1 MINKYR
7 TINENDAIINPSVST
22 LFVGTTY
29 SRQKTIKKEDILKLN
44 KYSVEHTKELLF
56 NTMEISEDGEYV
68 RLKDILDLFE

>member
-1 MINKYR
+1 MTDKYR

-22 LFVGTTY
+22 LF